1 MAKDVFAVILNFES
15 QLEKTRFDLA
25 HRRDFTLK
33 GAFHFFA
40 NSSQYKMSLE
50 EFRFG
55 LERLSINIDPRFV
68 ICLFN
73 RYDSD
78 QDGRIGFWEFS
89 NMFLT
94 IDPRL
99 RDEVEARD

>member
-1 MAKDVFAVILNFES
+1 MAKDVFVVILSLEN

-33 GAFHFFA
+33 GAFHYFA
-40 NSSQYKMSLE
+40 NSSQYKLSVD

-55 LERLSINIDPRFV
+55 LERLQINVDPRYAD
-68 ICLFN
+68 CLFY

-78 QDGRIGFWEFS
+78 
-89 NMFLT
+89 
-94 IDPRL
+94 
-99 RDEVEARD
+99 